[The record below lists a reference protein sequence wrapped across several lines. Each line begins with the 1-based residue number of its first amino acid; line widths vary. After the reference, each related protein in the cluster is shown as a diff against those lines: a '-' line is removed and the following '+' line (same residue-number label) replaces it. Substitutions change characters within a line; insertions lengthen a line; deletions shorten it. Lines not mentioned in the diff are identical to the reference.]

1 MMVWEVTE
9 LISDWEKLFVAQFVR
24 RNRRERLLHELA
36 DDRKRRHGIARFC
49 HLADDILDMD
59 KVIYRG
65 DDLNA
70 DRIGEMLAGYGCAKE
85 CWVMAY
91 NEYLDG
97 RTLPWREAWREVNGN
112 GMPAIMVFDGFAV
125 VETEQVQGA
134 AEKCVLALREK
145 RH

>member
-1 MMVWEVTE
+1 M
-9 LISDWEKLFVAQFVR
+9 INDWEKLFVAQFVR

-36 DDRKRRHGIARFC
+36 DGRKRRHGIARFC
-49 HLADDILDMD
+49 HLSDEILDMSR
-59 KVIYRG
+59 VIYRG
-65 DDLNA
+65 DDLDA
-70 DRIGEMLAGYGCAKE
+70 DQIGGMLAGYGCAKE
-85 CWVMAY
+85 CRIMAY

-134 AEKCVLALREK
+134 AEKCVLTLREK
-145 RH
+145 RD